1 MDAPPSS
8 LIAKSSANIARAS
21 KTGEGFIE
29 ANTSFHVR
37 GFILLARSTT
47 ELLAKTALPGL
58 TEAQPASARLPFR
71 SEAVPPGEPVHLAV
85 CSGPALIARPPRL
98 RLSDLQVAEGRA
110 VPAVT
115 LG

>member
-71 SEAVPPGEPVHLAV
+71 SEAVRPGEAVHLAV
-85 CSGPALIARPPRL
+85 CSGPAVIARPSRL
-98 RLSDLQVAEGRA
+98 PFAHRPVAQCR
-110 VPAVT
+110 VSPA
-115 LG
+115 LRP